1 MYKYKQSDKE
11 MLNRVVDTIRKMM
24 VGPSDQYFLV
34 QAVKLAIKHREQ
46 LPAEWY
52 LLAIER
58 WEQMKVETPF
68 GDEADLLM
76 KAIAAWR
83 ASWDMPN
90 TDPKFSFVVRMR
102 AKFFWPKL
110 AWVPPKQT

>member
-1 MYKYKQSDKE
+1 MNSGKQKGNLTLSSELARTQRAFPIK
-11 MLNRVVDTIRKMM
+11 KMM
-24 VGPSDQYFLV
+24 VNPSDQYFLV
-34 QAVKLAIKHREQ
+34 QAVKLAIKHRAQ

-68 GDEADLLM
+68 GDESVLLP

-83 ASWDMPN
+83 AAWDIPN
-90 TDPKFSFVVRMR
+90 SDPKNSFVVRMQS
-102 AKFFWPKL
+102 KFL
-110 AWVPPKQT
+110 